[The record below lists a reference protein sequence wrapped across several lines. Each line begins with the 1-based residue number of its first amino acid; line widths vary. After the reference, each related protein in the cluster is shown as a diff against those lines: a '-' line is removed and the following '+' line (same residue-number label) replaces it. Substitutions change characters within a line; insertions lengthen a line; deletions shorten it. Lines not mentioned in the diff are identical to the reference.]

1 MAASVADLC
10 LQEKVSVD
18 ELTERSGLDAARV
31 LAIVMGRWT
40 PSPQERQKIAQAF
53 GIPVDEIRWGH
64 NTPVQHIYGQ
74 GPG

>member
-40 PSPQERQKIAQAF
+40 PSPQDKTRIESDSSISFFLVLSLDLNSAF
-53 GIPVDEIRWGH
+53 
-64 NTPVQHIYGQ
+64 
-74 GPG
+74 